1 MYTGGASGDLLTS
14 HDGPE
19 KECSDCRPW
28 GLSVVTA
35 EGGAECGGG

>member
-28 GLSVVTA
+28 GLSVVGLSVVGA
-35 EGGAECGGG
+35 EGGG